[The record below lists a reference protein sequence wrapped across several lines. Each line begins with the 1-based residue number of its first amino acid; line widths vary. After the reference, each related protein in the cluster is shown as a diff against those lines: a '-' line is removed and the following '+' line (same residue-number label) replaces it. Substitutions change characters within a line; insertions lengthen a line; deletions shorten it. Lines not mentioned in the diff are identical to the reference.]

1 MQNACNRWRCNTHTH
16 THTIC
21 LQDRKNLK
29 ILGLI
34 CIAPKINIREKVDM
48 QLKYIQ
54 NVF

>member
-1 MQNACNRWRCNTHTH
+1 MQNDCNCWRCNTHTIH
-16 THTIC
+16 
-21 LQDRKNLK
+21 LQDRENLR